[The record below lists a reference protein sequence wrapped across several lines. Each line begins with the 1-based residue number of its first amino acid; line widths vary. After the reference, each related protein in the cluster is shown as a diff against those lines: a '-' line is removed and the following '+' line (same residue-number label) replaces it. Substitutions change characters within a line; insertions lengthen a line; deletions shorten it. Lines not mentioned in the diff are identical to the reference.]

1 MVLQR
6 KNITL
11 RGTAFTLFCFK
22 PGSYSIRIAE
32 YKYQP
37 NYNINNGLQGNMTSG
52 GKTQLEGCFEWFSEA
67 DRYVQFYILGR
78 VFCDKSV
85 MACLDVE
92 ARTRGLFYLFI

>member
-1 MVLQR
+1 
-6 KNITL
+6 
-11 RGTAFTLFCFK
+11 
-22 PGSYSIRIAE
+22 
-32 YKYQP
+32 
-37 NYNINNGLQGNMTSG
+37 MTSG
-52 GKTQLEGCFEWFSEA
+52 GKTQLEGCFEWFSEV